1 VGIKRETAS
10 STHARSPSAS
20 VPRMGAGR
28 LMRLAPA
35 FALAALVGGC
45 FQPMYGQLSPTA
57 GPGVGNALTSVSV
70 TNIEAPKGT
79 TEERLAVE
87 LRNELLFGLTGGAG
101 SNSPTHELTVKL
113 SSQSAKI
120 IVDITTARP
129 ELENFG
135 LDASYRL
142 TEMATGK
149 TVVTGTTFARVS
161 YDVPGQVQRFA
172 RLRGLRDAETR
183 AAKVIA
189 DNIKTR
195 LASYFVA
202 GT

>member
-1 VGIKRETAS
+1 
-10 STHARSPSAS
+10 
-20 VPRMGAGR
+20 
-28 LMRLAPA
+28 MRLLPA

-57 GPGVGNALTSVSV
+57 GPGLGNALSSVSV

-87 LRNELLFGLTGGAG
+87 LRNELLFGLTGGSG
-101 SNSPTHELTVKL
+101 SNSPTHELTVKQTT
-113 SSQSAKI
+113 QSAKI
-120 IVDITTARP
+120 IVDITSARP

-142 TEMATGK
+142 TEVATGK

>member
-1 VGIKRETAS
+1 MS
-10 STHARSPSAS
+10 SPKGGR
-20 VPRMGAGR
+20 RM
-28 LMRLAPA
+28 LRLAPVLA
-35 FALAALVGGC
+35 FAALLGGC

-57 GPGVGNALTSVSV
+57 GPGAGPALSSVRV

-87 LRNELLFGLTGGAG
+87 LRNELLFGLTGGGG
-101 SNSPTHELTVKL
+101 SSAPTHELTVKL
-113 SSQSAKI
+113 SSQTAKI

-195 LASYFVA
+195 LASYFIA

>member
-1 VGIKRETAS
+1 MWSPDIRAPW
-10 STHARSPSAS
+10 ARL
-20 VPRMGAGR
+20 G
-28 LMRLAPA
+28 RLAPA
-35 FALAALVGGC
+35 FALAALLGGC

-57 GPGVGNALTSVSV
+57 GPSVRDVLSSVRV
-70 TNIEAPKGT
+70 TNIEAPKGS

-87 LRNELLFGLTGGAG
+87 LRNELLFGFTGGAG
-101 SNSPTHELTVKL
+101 TRSPTHELTVRL
-113 SSQSAKI
+113 TSQSAKV
-120 IVDITTARP
+120 IVDPTSARP

-142 TEMATGK
+142 TEVATGN

-161 YDVPGQVQRFA
+161 YDIPGQVQRFA

-189 DNIKTR
+189 EHIKLR
-195 LASYFVA
+195 LASYFIA

>member
-1 VGIKRETAS
+1 MWSYEIRAVW
-10 STHARSPSAS
+10 ARL
-20 VPRMGAGR
+20 G
-28 LMRLAPA
+28 RLAPA
-35 FALAALVGGC
+35 FALAALLGAC

-57 GPGVGNALTSVSV
+57 GPGVRDRLSSVRV
-70 TNIEAPKGT
+70 TPIETPKGT

-101 SNSPTHELTVKL
+101 SNSATHELTVKL
-113 SSQSAKI
+113 TSQSAKI

-142 TEMATGK
+142 TEVATGK

-161 YDVPGQVQRFA
+161 YDMPGQVQRFA

-195 LASYFVA
+195 LASYFIA

>member
-1 VGIKRETAS
+1 MS
-10 STHARSPSAS
+10 SLENRSVWARL
-20 VPRMGAGR
+20 GR
-28 LMRLAPA
+28 LMPA
-35 FALAALVGGC
+35 FAVAALLGGC

-57 GPGVGNALTSVSV
+57 GPSVGEALSSVRV
-70 TNIEAPKGT
+70 TTIEAPKGT

-87 LRNELLFGLTGGAG
+87 LRNELLFGFTGGAG
-101 SNSPTHELTVKL
+101 SNSPTHELTVRL
-113 SSQSAKI
+113 TSQTAKV
-120 IVDITTARP
+120 IVDVFTARP
-129 ELENFG
+129 EVEDFG

-142 TEMATGK
+142 TEVATGK

-161 YDVPGQVQRFA
+161 YDIPGQQQRFA
-172 RLRGLRDAETR
+172 KLRGLRDAETR

-189 DNIKTR
+189 ENIKSR

>member
-1 VGIKRETAS
+1 
-10 STHARSPSAS
+10 
-20 VPRMGAGR
+20 M
-28 LMRLAPA
+28 LRLAPA
-35 FALAALVGGC
+35 FAVAALLGGC

-57 GPGVGNALTSVSV
+57 GPSVREVLSSV
-70 TNIEAPKGT
+70 RVTTIEAPKGT

-87 LRNELLFGLTGGAG
+87 LRNELLFGFTGGSG
-101 SNSPTHELTVKL
+101 SNSPTHELTVRL
-113 SSQSAKI
+113 TSRTAKI
-120 IVDITTARP
+120 IVDPISARP

-142 TEMATGK
+142 TEVAD
-149 TVVTGTTFARVS
+149 TTFARVS
-161 YDVPGQVQRFA
+161 YDVPGQQQRFA

-189 DNIKTR
+189 DSIKTR
-195 LASYFVA
+195 LASYFIA